1 MSTIVTFNFFP
12 VKGSSIS
19 KVSAHDSDVGENAA
33 ITYSSTSL
41 GDEGLEYFSI
51 DVLTGVL
58 SLLSPLDAETKTKHL
73 LQITATDNGS
83 PRKSS
88 FTYLEVAVRD
98 INDNKPEYL
107 SSGYTFTFAQY
118 AGGSHFLGQVHAYD
132 ADSNDKLSYTVEP
145 SSEYV
150 MVAKDTGSVF
160 LTADLLPA
168 QHELKVVVKVS
179 DGPHFASTDVIIKR
193 ITTNTHAPILPP
205 SITVSVKENDLPK
218 SKLVT
223 RLVAKDA
230 DIGGGYGNV
239 TYRLDDTFFT
249 KYFRL
254 TSDGELYTTDVTF
267 DREVTDQFILPV
279 RAVDSGGRFAL
290 CNVIVT
296 VEDENDNTPRFEFTT
311 YEAHVMT
318 SQVSEES
325 LIHATA
331 VDRDFA
337 SNSELKY
344 VAHGLE

>member
-1 MSTIVTFNFFP
+1 MFI
-12 VKGSSIS
+12 GSSIS
-19 KVSAHDSDVGENAA
+19 KALAHDSDVGENAA

-41 GDEGLEYFSI
+41 GDEELEYFSI
-51 DVLTGVL
+51 DRRTGVL

-73 LQITATDNGS
+73 VQITATDNGS

-118 AGGSHFLGQVHAYD
+118 KGGSHFLGQVHAYD
-132 ADSNDKLSYTVEP
+132 ADSNDKLSYTIEP
-145 SSEYV
+145 PSEYV

-160 LTADLLPA
+160 LVDDLHPSQL
-168 QHELKVVVKVS
+168 ELKVVVKVS
-179 DGPHFASTDVIIKR
+179 DGPHFASADVIIKR

-205 SITVSVKENDLPK
+205 SIQVSVKENDLPK

-230 DIGGGYGNV
+230 DVGGGYGNV
-239 TYRLDDTFFT
+239 TYRLDDTFYNKF
-249 KYFRL
+249 FRL
-254 TSDGELYTTDVTF
+254 TSNGELYTTDVTF
-267 DREVTDQFILPV
+267 DREVTDQFILPI

-290 CNVIVT
+290 CNVVVT

-325 LIHATA
+325 LIHAVA
-331 VDRDFA
+331 VDGDFE